1 MCRIKLIT
9 FTGIKQIIGEKQI
22 DFSAKSVEDLI
33 NKLVEKFGI
42 TFSNELFDEEGKIKK
57 IYRIVVNG
65 RNINILDGFLTKLK
79 DDDMVAIMPAIA
91 GG

>member
-1 MCRIKLIT
+1 MSKIKLIT
-9 FTGIKQIIGEKQI
+9 FTGIKQIVGAKQI
-22 DFSAKSVEDLI
+22 DFSADTIEDLI
-33 NKLVEKFGI
+33 NKLVKKYGE
-42 TFSNELFDEEGKIKK
+42 TFSRELFTEEGKIKK

-65 RNINILDGFLTKLK
+65 KNINLLDGFQTKLD

>member
-33 NKLVEKFGI
+33 NKLVEKFG
-42 TFSNELFDEEGKIKK
+42 TAFSNELFDDEGKIKK

-65 RNINILDGFLTKLK
+65 RNINILDGFQTKLK